1 MSSSSDA
8 NFAALWNNAAILTT
22 RYLGICVFVFGIMG
36 NIFNILVL
44 SQKTLRSNPCAWC
57 FLMSSI
63 ASIIAFSSGLT
74 VRILSS
80 WNLDLSNT
88 NRGLCKFRS
97 LVLFASLTATFWLIA
112 LATIDRWLSSST
124 IALRR
129 QKSTLKNAQRGTI
142 IIVCLSIA
150 IYVQL
155 LVCYE
160 ANLVNTPLP
169 CYGKSPQCRLL
180 GDLSFALITIACP
193 LLVMVVFGLMTI
205 SNIRQAVH
213 RVHPTNTGTTNDPGN
228 GTRSATITVQQG
240 QRKKS
245 DRQLLIMLFCQV
257 ILLAI
262 LSFPLA
268 IDRLYLTLTVNV
280 PKTTLQTAINNF
292 IFNLLI
298 LVLYLANG
306 ISFYI
311 YTLSGGSVFRKALL
325 NVLQMFRG
333 IILRQ

>member
-8 NFAALWNNAAILTT
+8 NFAALWNNAGILTT
-22 RYLGICVFVFGIMG
+22 RYLGICIFFFGIIG
-36 NIFNILVL
+36 NIINILVL

-63 ASIIAFSSGLT
+63 ASIIAYSSGLST
-74 VRILSS
+74 RILST

-88 NRGLCKFRS
+88 NRGICKLRGIF
-97 LVLFASLTATFWLIA
+97 VYTSLTATFWLIA

-129 QKSTLKNAQRGTI
+129 QKSTLKNAQRGTVM
-142 IIVCLSIA
+142 IVCLSIG
-150 IYVQL
+150 IYVQM

-160 ANLVNTPLP
+160 ANLINTPLP
-169 CYGKSPQCRLL
+169 CYSKSTACRLL
-180 GDLSFALITIACP
+180 GDLSFAFITIVCP

-213 RVHPTNTGTTNDPGN
+213 RVRPTNTGTTNDPGN
-228 GTRSATITVQQG
+228 GTRSATTTGQQR
-240 QRKKS
+240 QRKKT
-245 DRQLLIMLFCQV
+245 DRQLLIMLFFQV
-257 ILLAI
+257 ILLTTLA
-262 LSFPLA
+262 FPLS

-280 PKTTLQTAINNF
+280 PKTTLQAAFGNF
-292 IFNLLI
+292 IFDLL
-298 LVLYLANG
+298 LLFLYLSNG

-311 YTLSGGSVFRKALL
+311 YTLSGGSIFRKGLL
-325 NVLQMFRG
+325 NVVQMFRG
-333 IILRQ
+333 IILHQ

>member
-1 MSSSSDA
+1 MSSSSDE
-8 NFAALWNNAAILTT
+8 NLAALWNNAANLTT
-22 RYLGICVFVFGIMG
+22 RYLGISIFFFGTMG
-36 NIFNILVL
+36 NIINILVL

-63 ASIIAFSSGLT
+63 SGIIAYSSGLST
-74 VRILSS
+74 RILSS

-88 NRGLCKFRS
+88 NRGICKLRGI
-97 LVLFASLTATFWLIA
+97 VVYASWTATLWLIA

-142 IIVCLSIA
+142 IIVCLSIG

-160 ANLVNTPLP
+160 ANLIDTPLP
-169 CYGKSPQCRLL
+169 CYSKSPECRLL
-180 GDLSFALITIACP
+180 ADLSLALITIVCP

-205 SNIRQAVH
+205 SNIRKTVH
-213 RVHPTNTGTTNDPGN
+213 RVRPINNGTTNDPGN
-228 GTRSATITVQQG
+228 GKRSTTMTEQQR
-240 QRKKS
+240 QRKKT
-245 DRQLLIMLFCQV
+245 DRQLLIMLFSQV
-257 ILLAI
+257 ILLAM
-262 LSFPLA
+262 LSFPA
-268 IDRLYLTLTVNV
+268 SIDRLYLTLTVSF
-280 PKTTLQTAINNF
+280 PQTILQAAINNF
-292 IFNLLI
+292 VFDLL
-298 LVLYLANG
+298 LLFLYLSNG

-311 YTLSGGSVFRKALL
+311 YTLSGGSVFRKGLL
-325 NVLQMFRG
+325 NVVQMFRR